1 MVCRLKRKIGLVPN
15 WNKAWKWASVQ
26 ISTFGLILFSAIDI
40 IQPMLTGL
48 PRHILE
54 DIPHGSNI
62 AIALFALNI
71 VGRLIRFRPK
81 EESHES

>member
-1 MVCRLKRKIGLVPN
+1 MVRWLKSKLELVPN

-26 ISTFGLILFSAIDI
+26 ISTIGLIFFSVIDI

-48 PRHILE
+48 PAHLLN

-62 AIALFALNI
+62 AIVFFILNI
-71 VGRLIRFRPK
+71 VGRLIRIKPK
-81 EESHES
+81 E